1 MKNCAGLILAAVMM
15 LMIGCSNLS
24 DTRSASQVLEARS
37 AEHWGLLMNG
47 QWQQALSMTT
57 PAYQERTPVGS
68 YAGKYGGAW
77 TWQRVDHKGVDCDD
91 EEQPSRCSVRSEIM
105 YLIRNPQADDY
116 VGARLVDRT
125 WVKLQGDWYLY
136 EG

>member
-1 MKNCAGLILAAVMM
+1 MNNYVGPGLAAVMM
-15 LMIGCSNLS
+15 LVVGCSSLG
-24 DTRSASQVLEARS
+24 DTRSASKALEARS
-37 AEHWGLLMNG
+37 AEHWGLLMSG

-57 PAYQERTPVGS
+57 PAYQERTSVGT
-68 YAGKYGGAW
+68 YAGNYGGAW
-77 TWQRVDHKGVDCDD
+77 TWARVDFKSADCDD
-91 EEQPSRCSVRSEIM
+91 DERASRCVVRSEII

-116 VGARLVDRT
+116 MGTRLVDRT